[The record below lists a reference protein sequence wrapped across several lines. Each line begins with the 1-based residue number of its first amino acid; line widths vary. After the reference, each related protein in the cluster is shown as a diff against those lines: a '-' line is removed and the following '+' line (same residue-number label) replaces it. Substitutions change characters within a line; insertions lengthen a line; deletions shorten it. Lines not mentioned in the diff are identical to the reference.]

1 LEISSTFCNIKINR
15 NKDDKKSRQG
25 MRKYLNSLIRK
36 HRKLDKQIS
45 QARWDENQLR
55 AMKKLRLT
63 LKDSISQLQKG
74 AMRRSV

>member
-1 LEISSTFCNIKINR
+1 
-15 NKDDKKSRQG
+15 

-63 LKDSISQLQKG
+63 LKDNISQLQKG
-74 AMRRSV
+74 AMRTSV